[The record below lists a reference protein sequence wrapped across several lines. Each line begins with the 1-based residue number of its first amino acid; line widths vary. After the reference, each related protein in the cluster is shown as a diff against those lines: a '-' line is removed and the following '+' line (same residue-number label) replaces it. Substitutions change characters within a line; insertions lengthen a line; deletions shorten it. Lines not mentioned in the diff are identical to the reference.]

1 MAVSN
6 LRLGGITSGFDTEA
20 MVTQLLS
27 SYQTR
32 IDKQSQK
39 ITKLSWQQSAYQDIT
54 KKITEFKNTYF
65 DVLKRD
71 TYLMSPSTFNKF
83 KADVTATSNADA
95 AGLTVSTTSNSSSGS
110 YKIKLNQAAKASTAQ
125 GNSIT
130 SGNFKLDLDKAL
142 SSASGE
148 VKTNDDGSKTWTMNF
163 ALDVQVGGI
172 RKTIS
177 FSADALLGADGNVAD
192 KDAAKS
198 SIIDS
203 LNQKLQE
210 SFGYS
215 GKTSG
220 ATGATDANGKEWFL
234 QVKLGSD
241 GKAEF
246 QVGGNASVS
255 VAENKGNFGLAQPK
269 EKVAISTGS
278 VVTGVN
284 ALQVEIGGKN
294 VSVAFNGVS
303 STYYDSKGQ
312 TGNEA
317 ILAEYKELK
326 TAAYRKSYNLA
337 DNEIVSDE
345 QLEKFTYSNE
355 QAAKDKNAA
364 SIKEALKGVAGYTFN
379 FDGTYVTAADSNGN
393 SVDFSMTSVEGGTLG
408 LTKASASNKINSG
421 STLSDLGFK
430 PEADG
435 TYKLNIN
442 GTEISLDKNS
452 TISSMMSAVNKSAA
466 GVTMTYSSLT
476 NSFTLESKE
485 FGVSAVNKSA
495 AGVTMT
501 YSSLTNSFTLESKEF
516 GGAGKVEVGDTSLG
530 RSLGLVDDNGTV
542 GASEGQN
549 AIFEINGQ
557 EVYLNDNTYT
567 LDGNTFTFNDN
578 MTIGETYT
586 VNIAKDSTTVK
597 DALKKFVESYNKL
610 IDDVYGYIGKS
621 PAKDDDGNTY
631 EPLTNA
637 EKDEMSEDEITKWEE
652 KAKQGVLY
660 NDSTVSTVMSQM
672 RSALYTSV
680 TLDDGSKFGI
690 YNLGIKTSSEWSEH
704 GKLQIDENAFDKAFE
719 NNEDAIIK
727 LFTDSDTG
735 MMKKLNS
742 VIDGAVKSSGAAN
755 TRGTLVRKA
764 GKADSSVTTDSTIYK
779 EMVKMQDRLK
789 ELQDRYDTKEE
800 YWWKVFTNMETA
812 MADLNSQTSY
822 ISSYLGTGT
831 SSYQ

>member
-83 KADVTATSNADA
+83 KADVTATSNADT

-148 VKTNDDGSKTWTMNF
+148 VKTNDDGSETWTMNF

-284 ALQVEIGGKN
+284 AFQVEIGGKN

-303 STYYDSKGQ
+303 STYYDSKSQ

-345 QLEKFTYSNE
+345 QLEKFNYSNE

-442 GTEISLDKNS
+442 GTEISLDKKS

-485 FGVSAVNKSA
+485 FG
-495 AGVTMT
+495 GT
-501 YSSLTNSFTLESKEF
+501 
-516 GGAGKVEVGDTSLG
+516 GKVEVGDTSLG

>member
-148 VKTNDDGSKTWTMNF
+148 VKTNDDGSETWTMNF

-234 QVKLGSD
+234 QVQLGSD

-284 ALQVEIGGKN
+284 AFQVEIGGKN

-317 ILAEYKELK
+317 ILAEYKGLK

-408 LTKASASNKINSG
+408 LTKASASNKISSG
-421 STLSDLGFK
+421 STLSNLGFK

-452 TISSMMSAVNKSAA
+452 TISSMM
-466 GVTMTYSSLT
+466 
-476 NSFTLESKE
+476 
-485 FGVSAVNKSA
+485 SAVNKSA

-637 EKDEMSEDEITKWEE
+637 EKEEMSEDEITKWEE

-660 NDSTVSTVMSQM
+660 NDSTVSTIMSQM
-672 RSALYTSV
+672 RSALYTNV

-742 VIDGAVKSSGAAN
+742 VIDGAVKSSGAVN

>member
-95 AGLTVSTTSNSSSGS
+95 SGLTVSTTSNSSSGS

-284 ALQVEIGGKN
+284 AFQVEIGGKN

-337 DNEIVSDE
+337 ENEIVSDK

-452 TISSMMSAVNKSAA
+452 TISSMM
-466 GVTMTYSSLT
+466 
-476 NSFTLESKE
+476 
-485 FGVSAVNKSA
+485 SAVNKSA

>member
-234 QVKLGSD
+234 QAKLGSD

-284 ALQVEIGGKN
+284 AFQVEIGGKN

-317 ILAEYKELK
+317 ILAEYKGLK

-379 FDGTYVTAADSNGN
+379 FDGTYITAADSNGN

-442 GTEISLDKNS
+442 GTEISLDKKS
-452 TISSMMSAVNKSAA
+452 TISSMM
-466 GVTMTYSSLT
+466 
-476 NSFTLESKE
+476 
-485 FGVSAVNKSA
+485 SAVNKSA

-764 GKADSSVTTDSTIYK
+764 GKANSSVTTDSTIYK

>member
-148 VKTNDDGSKTWTMNF
+148 VKTNDDGSETWTMNF

-234 QVKLGSD
+234 QVQLGSD

-269 EKVAISTGS
+269 EKVAISTAS

-442 GTEISLDKNS
+442 GTEISLDKKS
-452 TISSMMSAVNKSAA
+452 TISSMM
-466 GVTMTYSSLT
+466 
-476 NSFTLESKE
+476 
-485 FGVSAVNKSA
+485 SAVNKSA

>member
-95 AGLTVSTTSNSSSGS
+95 SGLTVSTTSNSSSGS

-408 LTKASASNKINSG
+408 LTKASASNKISSG

-442 GTEISLDKNS
+442 GTEISLDKKS

-485 FGVSAVNKSA
+485 
-495 AGVTMT
+495 
-501 YSSLTNSFTLESKEF
+501 L

-549 AIFEINGQ
+549 AIFEINGK

-631 EPLTNA
+631 EPLTDA
-637 EKDEMSEDEITKWEE
+637 EKEEMSEDEITKWEE

-735 MMKKLNS
+735 MMKKLKS

>member
-83 KADVTATSNADA
+83 KADVTATSNADT

-234 QVKLGSD
+234 QAKLGSD

-284 ALQVEIGGKN
+284 AFQVEIGGKN

-345 QLEKFTYSNE
+345 QLEKFNYSNE

-442 GTEISLDKNS
+442 GTEISLDKKS

-485 FGVSAVNKSA
+485 FG
-495 AGVTMT
+495 GT
-501 YSSLTNSFTLESKEF
+501 
-516 GGAGKVEVGDTSLG
+516 GKVEVGDTSLG

>member
-20 MVTQLLS
+20 MVTHLLS

-284 ALQVEIGGKN
+284 AFQVEIGGKN

-345 QLEKFTYSNE
+345 QLEKFNYSNE

-442 GTEISLDKNS
+442 GTEISLDKKS
-452 TISSMMSAVNKSAA
+452 TISSMM
-466 GVTMTYSSLT
+466 
-476 NSFTLESKE
+476 
-485 FGVSAVNKSA
+485 SAVNKSA

-631 EPLTNA
+631 EPLTDA
-637 EKDEMSEDEITKWEE
+637 EKEEMSEDEITKWEE

>member
-95 AGLTVSTTSNSSSGS
+95 SGLTVSTTSNSSSGS

-442 GTEISLDKNS
+442 GTEISLDKKS
-452 TISSMMSAVNKSAA
+452 TISSMM
-466 GVTMTYSSLT
+466 
-476 NSFTLESKE
+476 
-485 FGVSAVNKSA
+485 SAVNKSA

-822 ISSYLGTGT
+822 ISSDLGTGT

>member
-95 AGLTVSTTSNSSSGS
+95 SGLTVSTTSNSSSGS

-442 GTEISLDKNS
+442 GTEISLDKKS
-452 TISSMMSAVNKSAA
+452 TISSMM
-466 GVTMTYSSLT
+466 
-476 NSFTLESKE
+476 
-485 FGVSAVNKSA
+485 SAVNKSA

-690 YNLGIKTSSEWSEH
+690 YNLGIKTSSKWSEH
-704 GKLQIDENAFDKAFE
+704 GKLQIDEDAFDKAFE

>member
-284 ALQVEIGGKN
+284 AFQVEIGGKN

-379 FDGTYVTAADSNGN
+379 FDGTYITAADSNGN

-408 LTKASASNKINSG
+408 LTKASASNKISSG

-442 GTEISLDKNS
+442 GTEISLDKKS
-452 TISSMMSAVNKSAA
+452 TISSMM
-466 GVTMTYSSLT
+466 
-476 NSFTLESKE
+476 
-485 FGVSAVNKSA
+485 SAVNKSA

-831 SSYQ
+831 TSYQ

>member
-95 AGLTVSTTSNSSSGS
+95 SGLTVSTTSNSSSGS

-442 GTEISLDKNS
+442 GTEISLDKKS

-485 FGVSAVNKSA
+485 FG
-495 AGVTMT
+495 GT
-501 YSSLTNSFTLESKEF
+501 
-516 GGAGKVEVGDTSLG
+516 GKVEVGDTSLG

-631 EPLTNA
+631 EPLTDA
-637 EKDEMSEDEITKWEE
+637 EKEEMSEDEITKWEE

-742 VIDGAVKSSGAAN
+742 VIDGAVKSRGAAN

>member
-95 AGLTVSTTSNSSSGS
+95 SGLTVSTTSNSSSGS

-345 QLEKFTYSNE
+345 QLEKFNYSNE

-408 LTKASASNKINSG
+408 LTKASASNKISSG

-442 GTEISLDKNS
+442 GTEISLDKKS
-452 TISSMMSAVNKSAA
+452 TISSMM
-466 GVTMTYSSLT
+466 
-476 NSFTLESKE
+476 
-485 FGVSAVNKSA
+485 SAVNKSA

-704 GKLQIDENAFDKAFE
+704 GKLQIDEDAFDKAFE

>member
-1 MAVSN
+1 
-6 LRLGGITSGFDTEA
+6 
-20 MVTQLLS
+20 
-27 SYQTR
+27 
-32 IDKQSQK
+32 
-39 ITKLSWQQSAYQDIT
+39 
-54 KKITEFKNTYF
+54 
-65 DVLKRD
+65 
-71 TYLMSPSTFNKF
+71 
-83 KADVTATSNADA
+83 
-95 AGLTVSTTSNSSSGS
+95 
-110 YKIKLNQAAKASTAQ
+110 
-125 GNSIT
+125 
-130 SGNFKLDLDKAL
+130 
-142 SSASGE
+142 
-148 VKTNDDGSKTWTMNF
+148 MNF

-442 GTEISLDKNS
+442 GTEISLDKKS
-452 TISSMMSAVNKSAA
+452 TISSMM
-466 GVTMTYSSLT
+466 
-476 NSFTLESKE
+476 
-485 FGVSAVNKSA
+485 SAVNKSA

>member
-148 VKTNDDGSKTWTMNF
+148 VKTNDDGSETWTMNF

-284 ALQVEIGGKN
+284 AFQVEIGGKN

-303 STYYDSKGQ
+303 STYYDSKSQ

-408 LTKASASNKINSG
+408 LTKASASNKISSG

-442 GTEISLDKNS
+442 GTEISLDKKS
-452 TISSMMSAVNKSAA
+452 TISSMM
-466 GVTMTYSSLT
+466 
-476 NSFTLESKE
+476 
-485 FGVSAVNKSA
+485 SAVNKSA

>member
-95 AGLTVSTTSNSSSGS
+95 SGLTVSTTSNSSSGS

-269 EKVAISTGS
+269 EKVAISTAS

-317 ILAEYKELK
+317 ILAEYKGLK

-345 QLEKFTYSNE
+345 QLEKFNYSNE

-442 GTEISLDKNS
+442 GTEISLDKKS
-452 TISSMMSAVNKSAA
+452 TISSMM
-466 GVTMTYSSLT
+466 
-476 NSFTLESKE
+476 
-485 FGVSAVNKSA
+485 SAVNKSA

-637 EKDEMSEDEITKWEE
+637 EKEEMSEDEITKWEE

-660 NDSTVSTVMSQM
+660 NDSTVSTIMSQM

-704 GKLQIDENAFDKAFE
+704 GKLQIDEDAFDKAFE

>member
-142 SSASGE
+142 SSTSGE

-278 VVTGVN
+278 VVTGAN
-284 ALQVEIGGKN
+284 AFQVGIGGKN

-303 STYYDSKGQ
+303 STYYDSKDQ

-317 ILAEYKELK
+317 ILAEYKKLK

-337 DNEIVSDE
+337 ENEIVSDK

-408 LTKASASNKINSG
+408 LTKASASNKISSG

-442 GTEISLDKNS
+442 GTEISLDKKS
-452 TISSMMSAVNKSAA
+452 TISSMM
-466 GVTMTYSSLT
+466 
-476 NSFTLESKE
+476 
-485 FGVSAVNKSA
+485 SAVNKSA

-704 GKLQIDENAFDKAFE
+704 GKLQIDEDAFDKAFE

>member
-83 KADVTATSNADA
+83 KADVTATSNADT

-234 QVKLGSD
+234 QAKLGSD

-284 ALQVEIGGKN
+284 AFQVEIGGKN

-317 ILAEYKELK
+317 ILAEYKGLK

-337 DNEIVSDE
+337 ENEIVSDE
-345 QLEKFTYSNE
+345 QLEKFNYSNE

-442 GTEISLDKNS
+442 GTEISLDKKS
-452 TISSMMSAVNKSAA
+452 TISSMM
-466 GVTMTYSSLT
+466 
-476 NSFTLESKE
+476 
-485 FGVSAVNKSA
+485 SAVNKSA

-631 EPLTNA
+631 EPLTDA
-637 EKDEMSEDEITKWEE
+637 EKEEMSEDEITKWEE

-742 VIDGAVKSSGAAN
+742 VIDGAVKSSGAVN

>member
-148 VKTNDDGSKTWTMNF
+148 VKTNDDGSETWTMNF

-234 QVKLGSD
+234 QVQLGSD

-284 ALQVEIGGKN
+284 AFQVEIGGKN

-303 STYYDSKGQ
+303 STYYDSKDQ

-379 FDGTYVTAADSNGN
+379 FDGTYITAADSNGN

-421 STLSDLGFK
+421 STLSNLGFK

-442 GTEISLDKNS
+442 GTEISLDKKS
-452 TISSMMSAVNKSAA
+452 TISSMM
-466 GVTMTYSSLT
+466 
-476 NSFTLESKE
+476 
-485 FGVSAVNKSA
+485 SAVNKSA

-637 EKDEMSEDEITKWEE
+637 EKEEMSEDEITKWEE

-660 NDSTVSTVMSQM
+660 NDSTVSTIMSQM
-672 RSALYTSV
+672 RSALYTNV

-742 VIDGAVKSSGAAN
+742 VIDGAVKSSGAVN

>member
-95 AGLTVSTTSNSSSGS
+95 SGLTVSTTSNSSSGS

-284 ALQVEIGGKN
+284 AFQVEIGGKN

-303 STYYDSKGQ
+303 STYYDSKSQ

-442 GTEISLDKNS
+442 GTEISLDKKS
-452 TISSMMSAVNKSAA
+452 TISSMM
-466 GVTMTYSSLT
+466 
-476 NSFTLESKE
+476 
-485 FGVSAVNKSA
+485 SAVNKSA

>member
-379 FDGTYVTAADSNGN
+379 FDGTYITAADSNGN

-408 LTKASASNKINSG
+408 LTKASASNKISSG

-442 GTEISLDKNS
+442 GTEISLDKKS
-452 TISSMMSAVNKSAA
+452 TISSMM
-466 GVTMTYSSLT
+466 
-476 NSFTLESKE
+476 
-485 FGVSAVNKSA
+485 SAVNKSA

-704 GKLQIDENAFDKAFE
+704 GKLQIDEDAFDKAFE

>member
-95 AGLTVSTTSNSSSGS
+95 SGLTVSTTSNSSSGS

-284 ALQVEIGGKN
+284 AFQVEIGGKN

-303 STYYDSKGQ
+303 STYYDSKSQ

-345 QLEKFTYSNE
+345 QLEKFNYSNE

-408 LTKASASNKINSG
+408 LTKASASNKISSG

-442 GTEISLDKNS
+442 GTEISLDKKS

-485 FGVSAVNKSA
+485 
-495 AGVTMT
+495 
-501 YSSLTNSFTLESKEF
+501 L

-631 EPLTNA
+631 EPLTDA
-637 EKDEMSEDEITKWEE
+637 EKEEMSEDEITKWEE

-742 VIDGAVKSSGAAN
+742 VINGAVKSSGAAN

>member
-1 MAVSN
+1 
-6 LRLGGITSGFDTEA
+6 
-20 MVTQLLS
+20 
-27 SYQTR
+27 
-32 IDKQSQK
+32 
-39 ITKLSWQQSAYQDIT
+39 
-54 KKITEFKNTYF
+54 
-65 DVLKRD
+65 
-71 TYLMSPSTFNKF
+71 
-83 KADVTATSNADA
+83 
-95 AGLTVSTTSNSSSGS
+95 
-110 YKIKLNQAAKASTAQ
+110 
-125 GNSIT
+125 
-130 SGNFKLDLDKAL
+130 
-142 SSASGE
+142 
-148 VKTNDDGSKTWTMNF
+148 MNF

-284 ALQVEIGGKN
+284 AFQVEIGGKN

-345 QLEKFTYSNE
+345 QLEKFNYSNE

-408 LTKASASNKINSG
+408 LTKASASNKISSG

-442 GTEISLDKNS
+442 GTEISLDKKS

-485 FGVSAVNKSA
+485 
-495 AGVTMT
+495 
-501 YSSLTNSFTLESKEF
+501 L

-631 EPLTNA
+631 EPLTDA
-637 EKDEMSEDEITKWEE
+637 EKEEMSEDEITKWEE

-779 EMVKMQDRLK
+779 EMVKMQDR
-789 ELQDRYDTKEE
+789 YDTKEE

>member
-83 KADVTATSNADA
+83 KADVTATSNADT

-284 ALQVEIGGKN
+284 AFQVEIGGKN

-317 ILAEYKELK
+317 ILAEYKGLK

-345 QLEKFTYSNE
+345 QLEKFNYSNE

-442 GTEISLDKNS
+442 GTEISLDKKS
-452 TISSMMSAVNKSAA
+452 TISSMM
-466 GVTMTYSSLT
+466 
-476 NSFTLESKE
+476 
-485 FGVSAVNKSA
+485 SAVNKSA

-621 PAKDDDGNTY
+621 RAKDDDGNTY

>member
-284 ALQVEIGGKN
+284 AFQVGIGGKN

-303 STYYDSKGQ
+303 STYYDSKSQ

-345 QLEKFTYSNE
+345 QLEKFNYSNE

-442 GTEISLDKNS
+442 GTEISLDKKS
-452 TISSMMSAVNKSAA
+452 TISSMM
-466 GVTMTYSSLT
+466 
-476 NSFTLESKE
+476 
-485 FGVSAVNKSA
+485 SAVNKSA

>member
-95 AGLTVSTTSNSSSGS
+95 SGLTVSTTSNSSSGS

-148 VKTNDDGSKTWTMNF
+148 VKTNDDGSETWTMNF

-284 ALQVEIGGKN
+284 AFQVEIGGKN

-303 STYYDSKGQ
+303 STYYDSKSQ

-442 GTEISLDKNS
+442 GTEISLDKKS
-452 TISSMMSAVNKSAA
+452 TISSMM
-466 GVTMTYSSLT
+466 
-476 NSFTLESKE
+476 
-485 FGVSAVNKSA
+485 SAVNKSA

-631 EPLTNA
+631 EPLTDA
-637 EKDEMSEDEITKWEE
+637 EKEEMSEDEITKWEE

>member
-95 AGLTVSTTSNSSSGS
+95 SGLTVSTTSNSSSGS

-284 ALQVEIGGKN
+284 AFQVEIGGKN

-317 ILAEYKELK
+317 ILAEYKGLK

-337 DNEIVSDE
+337 ENEIVSDE
-345 QLEKFTYSNE
+345 QLEKFNYSNE

-408 LTKASASNKINSG
+408 LTKASASNKISSG

-442 GTEISLDKNS
+442 GTEISLDKKS
-452 TISSMMSAVNKSAA
+452 TISSMM
-466 GVTMTYSSLT
+466 
-476 NSFTLESKE
+476 
-485 FGVSAVNKSA
+485 SAVNKSA

-631 EPLTNA
+631 EPLTDA
-637 EKDEMSEDEITKWEE
+637 EKEEMSEDEITKWEE

>member
-95 AGLTVSTTSNSSSGS
+95 SGLTVSTTSNSSSGS

-284 ALQVEIGGKN
+284 AFQVEIGGKN

-345 QLEKFTYSNE
+345 QLEKFNYSNE

-408 LTKASASNKINSG
+408 LTKASASNKISSG

-442 GTEISLDKNS
+442 GTEISLDKKS
-452 TISSMMSAVNKSAA
+452 TISSMM
-466 GVTMTYSSLT
+466 
-476 NSFTLESKE
+476 
-485 FGVSAVNKSA
+485 SAVNKSA

-631 EPLTNA
+631 EPLTDA
-637 EKDEMSEDEITKWEE
+637 EKEEMSEDEITKWEE

>member
-142 SSASGE
+142 SSASGV

-442 GTEISLDKNS
+442 GTEISLDKKS
-452 TISSMMSAVNKSAA
+452 TISSMM
-466 GVTMTYSSLT
+466 
-476 NSFTLESKE
+476 
-485 FGVSAVNKSA
+485 SAVNKSA

>member
-95 AGLTVSTTSNSSSGS
+95 SGLTVSTTSNSSSGS

-284 ALQVEIGGKN
+284 AFQVEIGGKN

-345 QLEKFTYSNE
+345 QLEKFNYSNE

-379 FDGTYVTAADSNGN
+379 FDGTYVTATDSNGN

-442 GTEISLDKNS
+442 GTEISLDKKS
-452 TISSMMSAVNKSAA
+452 TISSMM
-466 GVTMTYSSLT
+466 
-476 NSFTLESKE
+476 
-485 FGVSAVNKSA
+485 SAVNKSA

-631 EPLTNA
+631 EPLTDA
-637 EKDEMSEDEITKWEE
+637 EKEEMSEDEITKWEE

>member
-210 SFGYS
+210 CFGYS

-442 GTEISLDKNS
+442 GTEISLDKKS

-485 FGVSAVNKSA
+485 FG
-495 AGVTMT
+495 GT
-501 YSSLTNSFTLESKEF
+501 
-516 GGAGKVEVGDTSLG
+516 GKVEVGDTSLG

>member
-95 AGLTVSTTSNSSSGS
+95 SGLTVSTTSNSSSGS

-345 QLEKFTYSNE
+345 QLEKFNYSNE

-379 FDGTYVTAADSNGN
+379 FDGTYGTAADSNGN

-442 GTEISLDKNS
+442 GTEISLDKKS
-452 TISSMMSAVNKSAA
+452 TISSMM
-466 GVTMTYSSLT
+466 
-476 NSFTLESKE
+476 
-485 FGVSAVNKSA
+485 SAVNKSA

>member
-95 AGLTVSTTSNSSSGS
+95 SGLTVSTTSNSSSGS

-442 GTEISLDKNS
+442 GTEISLDKKS
-452 TISSMMSAVNKSAA
+452 TISSMM
-466 GVTMTYSSLT
+466 
-476 NSFTLESKE
+476 
-485 FGVSAVNKSA
+485 SAVNKSA

-812 MADLNSQTSY
+812 MADLNSQASY

>member
-95 AGLTVSTTSNSSSGS
+95 SGLTVSTTSNSSSGS

-345 QLEKFTYSNE
+345 QLEKFNYSNE

-408 LTKASASNKINSG
+408 LTKASASNKISSG

-442 GTEISLDKNS
+442 GTEISLDKKS

-485 FGVSAVNKSA
+485 
-495 AGVTMT
+495 
-501 YSSLTNSFTLESKEF
+501 L

>member
-95 AGLTVSTTSNSSSGS
+95 SGLTVSTTSNSSSGS

-408 LTKASASNKINSG
+408 LTTASASNQINSG

-442 GTEISLDKNS
+442 GTEISLDKKS
-452 TISSMMSAVNKSAA
+452 TISSMM
-466 GVTMTYSSLT
+466 
-476 NSFTLESKE
+476 
-485 FGVSAVNKSA
+485 SAVNKSA

-586 VNIAKDSTTVK
+586 LNIAKDSTTVK

>member
-408 LTKASASNKINSG
+408 LTKASASNKISSG

-442 GTEISLDKNS
+442 GTEISLDKKS

-485 FGVSAVNKSA
+485 
-495 AGVTMT
+495 
-501 YSSLTNSFTLESKEF
+501 L

-631 EPLTNA
+631 EPLTDA
-637 EKDEMSEDEITKWEE
+637 EKEEMSEDEITKWEE

>member
-95 AGLTVSTTSNSSSGS
+95 SGLTVSTTSNSSSGS

-269 EKVAISTGS
+269 EKVAISTAS

-345 QLEKFTYSNE
+345 QLEKFNYSNE

-442 GTEISLDKNS
+442 GTEISLDKKS

-485 FGVSAVNKSA
+485 
-495 AGVTMT
+495 
-501 YSSLTNSFTLESKEF
+501 L

-631 EPLTNA
+631 EPLTDA
-637 EKDEMSEDEITKWEE
+637 EKEEMSEDEITKWEE